1 MNDKPFVAL
10 CCAVLTVSNTRTTAD
25 DDAGDLLAASL
36 EAAGHRV
43 LRREIVFDDIYQLRR
58 AYSECIADPQIQV
71 VLSTG
76 GTGFSRHNCVPEA
89 VGVLLDREVTGFGEL
104 FRQLSYNEIGAAA
117 MQSRCLGGY
126 ANGTLIFC
134 LPGSPGACSLAWTH
148 ILRPQ
153 LDHRTRPC
161 NFAGR
166 V

>member
-1 MNDKPFVAL
+1 MAKFFINRPIVAMVISIL
-10 CCAVLTVSNTRTTAD
+10 MVMVGIVAML
-25 DDAGDLLAASL
+25 SL
-36 EAAGHRV
+36 PIAQ
-43 LRREIVFDDIYQLRR
+43 FPN
-58 AYSECIADPQIQV
+58 IADPQIQV

-117 MQSRCLGGY
+117 IQSRCLGGY

-134 LPGSPGACSLAWTH
+134 LPGSPGACGLAWTH

-166 V
+166 A